1 VSRPSLLILSF
12 SDIRGDARVLK
23 QVREFTSDYDVTT
36 CGYGEAPDGVV
47 EHLRIPSD
55 APSWRFDRVALVLRR
70 FERAY
75 RGNRAVVEAERL
87 LGGRVFDVVLANDLD
102 TVPLAIGLHPR
113 GGVHADLHE
122 YTPRQRYEDLRWR
135 VFFAPLMAWLVR
147 TYVRRA
153 DSVTTVGEGVAA
165 EYERV
170 FGVRAGVATNAAP
183 YVESAPTPVG
193 EPIRLVHSGA
203 GLRNRNI
210 TLMLDAVD
218 RVARPVTLDLYLTEN
233 DPGLIAELRDRQSD
247 RVRLH
252 APVPYSELIRT
263 LSEYDVGVFVLPP
276 INFNYRW
283 ALPNKLFDFVQARL
297 GIIVGPSPEMAR
309 VVERHELGAVAS
321 GFSADD
327 LAREIEAL
335 TPERVAEWKAASDRA
350 AVELSSETQVRVWRD
365 AVDALAAR
373 AASA

>member
-218 RVARPVTLDLYLTEN
+218 RVTRPVTLDLYLTEN

-309 VVERHELGAVAS
+309 VVERHGLGAVAD

-335 TPERVAEWKAASDRA
+335 TTERVAEWKAASDRA

>member
-218 RVARPVTLDLYLTEN
+218 RVTRPVTLDLYLTEN

-309 VVERHELGAVAS
+309 VVERHGLGAVVG

-335 TPERVAEWKAASDRA
+335 TTERVAEWKAASDRA

>member
-1 VSRPSLLILSF
+1 MSRPSLLILSF

-23 QVREFTSDYDVTT
+23 QVREFTPDYDVTT

-170 FGVRAGVATNAAP
+170 FGVRARVATNAAP

-218 RVARPVTLDLYLTEN
+218 RVTRPVTLDLYLTEN
-233 DPGLIAELRDRQSD
+233 DPGLIAELRDRQSE

-297 GIIVGPSPEMAR
+297 GIVVGPSPEMAR
-309 VVERHELGAVAS
+309 VVERHGLGAVAG

-350 AVELSSETQVRVWRD
+350 AVELSSEAQVRVWRD

>member
-87 LGGRVFDVVLANDLD
+87 LGGRVFDVILANDLD

-147 TYVRRA
+147 RYVRRA

-210 TLMLDAVD
+210 ALMLDAVD
-218 RVARPVTLDLYLTEN
+218 RVTRPVTLDLYLTEN
-233 DPGLIAELRDRQSD
+233 DPGLIAELRDRQSE

-252 APVPYSELIRT
+252 APVPYAELIRT

-309 VVERHELGAVAS
+309 VVERHGLGAVAG

-365 AVDALAAR
+365 AIDVLAAR

>member
-1 VSRPSLLILSF
+1 MSRPSLLILSF

-23 QVREFTSDYDVTT
+23 QVREFASEYDVTT
-36 CGYGEAPDGVV
+36 CGYGDAPDGVV

-87 LGGRVFDVVLANDLD
+87 LAGRAFDVVLANDLD
-102 TVPLAIGLHPR
+102 TVPLAIGLRPR

-183 YVESAPTPVG
+183 YVAAAPTPVG

-210 TLMLDAVD
+210 TLMLDAVE
-218 RVARPVTLDLYLTEN
+218 RVTRPVTLDLYLTEN
-233 DPGLIAELRDRQSD
+233 DPGLIAELRGRQSE

-252 APVPYSELIRT
+252 APVPYAELVRT

-309 VVERHELGAVAS
+309 IVERHGLGVVAG
-321 GFSADD
+321 GFTADD
-327 LAREIEAL
+327 LAREIDAL
-335 TPERVAEWKAASDRA
+335 TPERVAGWKAASDRA

-365 AVDALAAR
+365 AIDALAVRAR
-373 AASA
+373 SA

>member
-1 VSRPSLLILSF
+1 MNRPSLLVLSF
-12 SDIRGDARVLK
+12 SEIRSDARVLK
-23 QVREFTSDYDVTT
+23 QVREFTRDYEVTT
-36 CGYGEAPDGVV
+36 CGYGEAPDGVT
-47 EHLRIPSD
+47 EHLRIPAD

-75 RGNRAVVEAERL
+75 RGNRAVIEADRL
-87 LGGRVFDVVLANDLD
+87 LAGRVFDVVLANDLD
-102 TVPLAIGLHPR
+102 TVPLAVGLRPR

-135 VFFAPLMAWLVR
+135 LFFAPLMAWLVR

-170 FGVRAGVATNAAP
+170 FGVRCAVATNAAP
-183 YVESAPTPVG
+183 YVDATPTPVA

-203 GLRNRNI
+203 GLRNRSI
-210 TLMLDAVD
+210 TLMIDAVE
-218 RVARPVTLDLYLTEN
+218 RASRPVTLDLYLTEN
-233 DPGLIAELRDRQSD
+233 DPGLLAEIRERQSG

-252 APVPYSELIRT
+252 EPVPYSELIRT
-263 LSEYDVGVFVLPP
+263 LAGYDVGVFVLPP

-297 GIIVGPSPEMAR
+297 GVIVGPSPEMAR
-309 VVERHELGAVAS
+309 LVRRHGLGAVSA
-321 GFSADD
+321 GFTADD
-327 LAREIEAL
+327 LAREIDAL
-335 TPERVAEWKAASDRA
+335 TTERVAEWKAAADRA
-350 AVELSSETQVRVWRD
+350 APELSSEAQVRVWSD
-365 AVDALAAR
+365 AIGALAAR
-373 AASA
+373 AAST

>member
-87 LGGRVFDVVLANDLD
+87 LGGRVFDVILANDLD

-218 RVARPVTLDLYLTEN
+218 RVTRPVTLDLYLTEN

-309 VVERHELGAVAS
+309 VVERHSLGAVAG

>member
-1 VSRPSLLILSF
+1 MSRPSLLILSF

-23 QVREFTSDYDVTT
+23 QVREFTPDYDVTT

-87 LGGRVFDVVLANDLD
+87 LAGRVFDVVLANDLD

-218 RVARPVTLDLYLTEN
+218 RVTRPVTLDLYLTEN
-233 DPGLIAELRDRQSD
+233 DPGLIAELRDRQSE

-252 APVPYSELIRT
+252 APVPYAELIRT
-263 LSEYDVGVFVLPP
+263 LSGYDVGVFVLPP

-309 VVERHELGAVAS
+309 VVERHGLGAVAG

-335 TPERVAEWKAASDRA
+335 TPERVAGWKAASDRA

-365 AVDALAAR
+365 AIDALAVRAR
-373 AASA
+373 SA

>member
-23 QVREFTSDYDVTT
+23 QVREFTADYDVTT

-75 RGNRAVVEAERL
+75 RGNRAVIEAERL
-87 LGGRVFDVVLANDLD
+87 LAGRAFDVVLANDLD
-102 TVPLAIGLHPR
+102 TVPLAIGLRPR

-183 YVESAPTPVG
+183 HVVSEPTPVG

-210 TLMLDAVD
+210 TLMLDAVE
-218 RVARPVTLDLYLTEN
+218 RATRPVTLDLYLTEN
-233 DPGLIAELRDRQSD
+233 DPGLIAELRGRQSE

-252 APVPYSELIRT
+252 APVPYAELIRT
-263 LSEYDVGVFVLPP
+263 LSQYDVGVFVLPP

-309 VVERHELGAVAS
+309 VVERHGLGAVAG
-321 GFSADD
+321 GFTADD
-327 LAREIEAL
+327 LAREIDAL
-335 TPERVAEWKAASDRA
+335 TPERVAGWKAASDRA
-350 AVELSSETQVRVWRD
+350 AVELSSETQVRVWRE
-365 AVDALAAR
+365 AIDALAVRAR
-373 AASA
+373 SA

>member
-1 VSRPSLLILSF
+1 VSRPSLLVLSF

-183 YVESAPTPVG
+183 YVRSAPTPVG

-309 VVERHELGAVAS
+309 VVERHGLGAVAD

>member
-1 VSRPSLLILSF
+1 MSRPSLLILSF

-23 QVREFTSDYDVTT
+23 QVREFTRDYDVTT
-36 CGYGEAPDGVV
+36 CGYGAAPDGVV

-55 APSWRFDRVALVLRR
+55 APAWRFDRVALVLRR

-75 RGNRAVVEAERL
+75 RGNRAVVEAQRL
-87 LGGRVFDVVLANDLD
+87 LGERTFDVVLANDLD
-102 TVPLAIGLHPR
+102 TVPLAIGLRPR

-135 VFFAPLMAWLVR
+135 IFFAPLMAWLVR
-147 TYVRRA
+147 RYVRRA

-170 FGVRAGVATNAAP
+170 FGIRAGVATNAAP
-183 YVESAPTPVG
+183 YVAAAPTPVG

-203 GLRNRNI
+203 GLRNRSI
-210 TLMLDAVD
+210 TLMIDAVE
-218 RVARPVTLDLYLTEN
+218 RATRPVTLDLYLTEN
-233 DPGLIAELRDRQSD
+233 DPGLIAEIRDRQSE

-252 APVPYSELIRT
+252 PPVPYADLIRK
-263 LSEYDVGVFVLPP
+263 LAEYDVGVFVLPP

-297 GIIVGPSPEMAR
+297 GIIVGPSPEMAG
-309 VVERHELGAVAS
+309 VVQRHGLGTVTA
-321 GFSADD
+321 GFDADD
-327 LAREIEAL
+327 LTREIDAL

-350 AVELSSETQVRVWRD
+350 AAELSSETQVAVWRR
-365 AVDALAAR
+365 AIDALAAR
-373 AASA
+373 ARSA

>member
-1 VSRPSLLILSF
+1 MSRPSLLILSF

-23 QVREFTSDYDVTT
+23 QVREFASAYDVTT
-36 CGYGEAPDGVV
+36 CGYGDAPDGVV

-75 RGNRAVVEAERL
+75 RGNRAVVEADRL
-87 LGGRVFDVVLANDLD
+87 LAGRAFDVVLANDLD
-102 TVPLAIGLHPR
+102 TVPLAIGLRPR

-183 YVESAPTPVG
+183 YVAAAPTPVG

-210 TLMLDAVD
+210 TLMLDAVE
-218 RVARPVTLDLYLTEN
+218 RVTRPVTLDLYLTEN
-233 DPGLIAELRDRQSD
+233 DPGLIAELRGRQSE

-252 APVPYSELIRT
+252 APVPYAELVRT

-309 VVERHELGAVAS
+309 IVERHGLGVVAG
-321 GFSADD
+321 GFTADD
-327 LAREIEAL
+327 LAREIDAL
-335 TPERVAEWKAASDRA
+335 TPERVAGWKAASDRA

-365 AVDALAAR
+365 AIDALAAR
-373 AASA
+373 ARSA

>member
-1 VSRPSLLILSF
+1 
-12 SDIRGDARVLK
+12 
-23 QVREFTSDYDVTT
+23 
-36 CGYGEAPDGVV
+36 
-47 EHLRIPSD
+47 
-55 APSWRFDRVALVLRR
+55 
-70 FERAY
+70 
-75 RGNRAVVEAERL
+75 
-87 LGGRVFDVVLANDLD
+87 
-102 TVPLAIGLHPR
+102 
-113 GGVHADLHE
+113 
-122 YTPRQRYEDLRWR
+122 
-135 VFFAPLMAWLVR
+135 
-147 TYVRRA
+147 
-153 DSVTTVGEGVAA
+153 
-165 EYERV
+165 
-170 FGVRAGVATNAAP
+170 
-183 YVESAPTPVG
+183 
-193 EPIRLVHSGA
+193 
-203 GLRNRNI
+203 
-210 TLMLDAVD
+210 MLDAVD
-218 RVARPVTLDLYLTEN
+218 RVTRPVTLDLYLTEN

-309 VVERHELGAVAS
+309 VVERHGLGAVAD

-335 TPERVAEWKAASDRA
+335 TTERVAEWKAASDRA

>member
-1 VSRPSLLILSF
+1 MSRPSLLILSF

-23 QVREFTSDYDVTT
+23 QVREFASAYDVTT
-36 CGYGEAPDGVV
+36 CGYGDAPDGVV

-87 LGGRVFDVVLANDLD
+87 LAGRAFDVVLANDLD
-102 TVPLAIGLHPR
+102 TVPLAIGLRPR

-183 YVESAPTPVG
+183 YVAAAPTPVG

-210 TLMLDAVD
+210 TLMLDAVE
-218 RVARPVTLDLYLTEN
+218 RVTRPVTLDLYLTEN
-233 DPGLIAELRDRQSD
+233 DPGLIAELRGRQSE

-252 APVPYSELIRT
+252 APVPYAELVRT

-309 VVERHELGAVAS
+309 IVERHGLGVVAG
-321 GFSADD
+321 GFTADD
-327 LAREIEAL
+327 LAREIDAL
-335 TPERVAEWKAASDRA
+335 TPERVAGWKAASDRA

-365 AVDALAAR
+365 AIDALAAR
-373 AASA
+373 ARSA

>member
-1 VSRPSLLILSF
+1 MSRPSLLILSF

-23 QVREFTSDYDVTT
+23 QVREFTRDYDVTT
-36 CGYGEAPDGVV
+36 CGYGAAPDGVV

-55 APSWRFDRVALVLRR
+55 APAWRFDRVALVLRR

-75 RGNRAVVEAERL
+75 RGNRAVVEAQRL
-87 LGGRVFDVVLANDLD
+87 LGERTFDVVLANDLD
-102 TVPLAIGLHPR
+102 TVPLAIGLRPR

-135 VFFAPLMAWLVR
+135 IFFAPLMAWLVR
-147 TYVRRA
+147 RYVRRA

-170 FGVRAGVATNAAP
+170 FGIRAGVATNAAP
-183 YVESAPTPVG
+183 YVAAAPTPVG

-203 GLRNRNI
+203 GLRNRSI
-210 TLMLDAVD
+210 TLMIDAVE
-218 RVARPVTLDLYLTEN
+218 RATRPVTLDLYLTEN
-233 DPGLIAELRDRQSD
+233 DPGLIAEIRDRQSE

-252 APVPYSELIRT
+252 PPVPYADLIRK
-263 LSEYDVGVFVLPP
+263 LAEYDVGVFVLPP

-297 GIIVGPSPEMAR
+297 GIIVGPSPEMAG
-309 VVERHELGAVAS
+309 VVQRHGLGTVTA
-321 GFSADD
+321 GFDADD
-327 LAREIEAL
+327 LAREIDAL

-350 AVELSSETQVRVWRD
+350 ATELSSETQVAVWRR
-365 AVDALAAR
+365 AIDALAAR
-373 AASA
+373 ARSA

>member
-218 RVARPVTLDLYLTEN
+218 RVTRPVTLDLYLTEN

-309 VVERHELGAVAS
+309 VVERHGLGAVAD

>member
-1 VSRPSLLILSF
+1 MSRPSLLILSF

-23 QVREFTSDYDVTT
+23 QVREFTPDYDVTT

-75 RGNRAVVEAERL
+75 RGNRALVEAERL

-170 FGVRAGVATNAAP
+170 FGVRARVATNAAP

-218 RVARPVTLDLYLTEN
+218 RVTRPVTLDLYLTEN
-233 DPGLIAELRDRQSD
+233 DPGLIAELRDRQSE

-297 GIIVGPSPEMAR
+297 GIVVGPSPEMAR
-309 VVERHELGAVAS
+309 VVERHGLGAVAG

-350 AVELSSETQVRVWRD
+350 AVELSSEAQVRVWRD

>member
-218 RVARPVTLDLYLTEN
+218 RVTRPVTLDLYLTEN
-233 DPGLIAELRDRQSD
+233 DPGLIAELRDRQSE

-309 VVERHELGAVAS
+309 VVERHGLGAVAD

-335 TPERVAEWKAASDRA
+335 TTERVAEWKAASDRA